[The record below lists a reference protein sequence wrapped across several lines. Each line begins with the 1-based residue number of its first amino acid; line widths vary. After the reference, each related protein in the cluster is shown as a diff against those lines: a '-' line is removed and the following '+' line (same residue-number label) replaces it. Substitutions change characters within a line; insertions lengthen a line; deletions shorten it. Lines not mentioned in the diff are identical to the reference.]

1 MTQFSKGAPEG
12 VLIIEDFL
20 DVDTMTTLRSYAD
33 CQIGVINKVEVAQE
47 DGRLKVQRHEGFTS
61 DRIYVKGI
69 DKIARKICDDVFGK
83 VIPQNYGAEMEWYE
97 YPHIIRYRK
106 GGNYKPHSDADSWDP
121 DKIDWIRSVDR
132 DYSAIIYFN
141 DAFEGGGLYFPGH
154 DYRIQPKP
162 GLLVCFPS
170 GGRYEHTAEKVISG
184 NRYAFVTWAAAV
196 GTHRVFEKP
205 RSDIVYMRGR

>member
-1 MTQFSKGAPEG
+1 MAQLTKGAPDG
-12 VLIIEDFL
+12 VLIIENFIDAE
-20 DVDTMTTLRSYAD
+20 TMAALRAYAD
-33 CQIGVINKVEVAQE
+33 CQIGVINKVEIAQE

-69 DKIARKICDDVFGK
+69 DKLARKICGDIFGK
-83 VIPQNYGAEMEWYE
+83 VIPQYYGAEIEWYE

-121 DKIDWIRSVDR
+121 DQIEWVRSVDR
-132 DYSAIIYFN
+132 DYSGVLYFN

-162 GLLVCFPS
+162 GLLACFPS
-170 GGRYEHTAEKVISG
+170 GGLYEHTAEPVISG

-196 GTHRVFEKP
+196 GGPRVFEEP
-205 RSDIVYMRGR
+205 RGDIVYIGNR